1 MSAPKTMVRA
11 LGTLGENIEDYTGG
25 FQRVLLELA
34 DALPDEAF
42 LAKHLDE

>member
-1 MSAPKTMVRA
+1 MNTSDPKLPFLG
-11 LGTLGENIEDYTGG
+11 LGTEDALRTM
-25 FQRVLLELA
+25 A

>member
-1 MSAPKTMVRA
+1 MASRIFTQLLLPTDEENAAKT
-11 LGTLGENIEDYTGG
+11 
-25 FQRVLLELA
+25 LELA